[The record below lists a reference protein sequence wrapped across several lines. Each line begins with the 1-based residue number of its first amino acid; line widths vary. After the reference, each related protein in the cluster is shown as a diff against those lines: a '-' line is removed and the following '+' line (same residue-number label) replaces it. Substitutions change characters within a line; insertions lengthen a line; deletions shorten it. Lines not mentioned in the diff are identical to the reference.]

1 MNQTFETS
9 LKNLNLIKRNKSTKA
24 TVSELTS
31 ESSVYSLD
39 SPVQKTAASLMNQTV
54 CSHLGPVLS
63 DGRGCTSELRPK
75 LHSESL
81 RVHSPKVCNDTNIP
95 TYVIMKEDTLYLLH
109 LMMKQFDVHYF
120 D

>member
-1 MNQTFETS
+1 MYQTFETS

-39 SPVQKTAASLMNQTV
+39 SPVQQTDASLMIQTGRY
-54 CSHLGPVLS
+54 SSGPDVS

-81 RVHSPKVCNDTNIP
+81 RVYSLKVCNDTNIP
-95 TYVIMKEDTLYLLH
+95 TYVIMKEETLYLLH
-109 LMMKQFDVHYF
+109 AFDDQTV
-120 D
+120 

>member
-9 LKNLNLIKRNKSTKA
+9 LKNLNVIKINKSTKA

-31 ESSVYSLD
+31 ESSVHSLD
-39 SPVQKTAASLMNQTV
+39 SPVQQTAASLMSQTV
-54 CSHLGPVLS
+54 CCDSGPDVS

-81 RVHSPKVCNDTNIP
+81 RVHSYKVCSDTNIP
-95 TYVIMKEDTLYLLH
+95 TYVIMKEETLYLLH
-109 LMMKQFDVHYF
+109 AFD
-120 D
+120 DQTL